1 MIIGA
6 GGHGKVVADCGVA
19 LGYEDIEFLDDD
31 KQVKTC
37 GKYPVV
43 GVAREF
49 KRFVGEDEIATDF
62 FVAVGDG
69 NIRRKVQREIAG
81 AGGIIAT
88 LVHPAA
94 VMGNDVEIKP
104 GTVVMA
110 GTVINTGSRIGEGC
124 IINTSSSVDH
134 DCRIGDF
141 VHIAVGVHIAGN
153 VNVGE
158 GTWIGAGATV
168 SNNIEICGGC
178 MIGAGAVVVRDIE
191 VNGTYVGVPARR
203 KKSSVQWNERI

>member
-19 LGYEDIEFLDDD
+19 MGYEDIVFLDDD

-43 GVAREF
+43 GAGREF
-49 KRFVGEDEIATDF
+49 RRIVGEDAIAADF

-69 NIRRKVQREIAG
+69 SIRRKVQREITEAG
-81 AGGIIAT
+81 EMVIT
-88 LVHPAA
+88 LIHPAA
-94 VMGNDVEIKP
+94 VIGNDVEIKL

-110 GTVINTGSRIGEGC
+110 GAVINTGSRIGEGC

-191 VNGTYVGVPARR
+191 VKGTYVGVPARR
-203 KKSSVQWNERI
+203 KGSSNILGP